1 LRQGIR
7 GRLLPML
14 VPLTIGICVRSRSR
28 MGSYFPDFRSAFGVS
43 LMIEYTFV
51 L

>member
-1 LRQGIR
+1 V
-7 GRLLPML
+7 ML
-14 VPLTIGICVRSRSR
+14 VPLTTRTRARSRLR
-28 MGSYFPDFRSAFGVS
+28 AGLYFLDFRAAFGVS

>member
-1 LRQGIR
+1 MRRGLE

-14 VPLTIGICVRSRSR
+14 VLLTIRVWVRSRSR
-28 MGSYFPDFRSAFGVS
+28 MSPYFPDFRSAFGVS

>member
-1 LRQGIR
+1 
-7 GRLLPML
+7 ML
-14 VPLTIGICVRSRSR
+14 VPLTIRTRARSRLCA
-28 MGSYFPDFRSAFGVS
+28 GLYFLDFRADFGVS

>member
-1 LRQGIR
+1 MAYRAAPALNPDNSRQPQTASNARDTGILWIS
-7 GRLLPML
+7 GA
-14 VPLTIGICVRSRSR
+14 
-28 MGSYFPDFRSAFGVS
+28 AFGVS

>member
-1 LRQGIR
+1 MS
-7 GRLLPML
+7 P
-14 VPLTIGICVRSRSR
+14 
-28 MGSYFPDFRSAFGVS
+28 YFPDFRSAFGVS